1 MSSRLGEGAGPPNR
15 NTYLQRF
22 WDAVGNQLRCPS
34 GAAGAAVGRI
44 MAVTNAR
51 PYRLTIDALDVR
63 PGDKVLDIGCGPGQS
78 FALLKERASLGRIFG
93 IDQSETM
100 LKQARQRSSEAISNG
115 YLELRRG
122 AFGSLPWA
130 DATFDKIL
138 LVNVVYFFD
147 RSGGDISEAHRVLRP
162 NGRLAVYATDK
173 KTMSRWPFSRPETH
187 RTFDASELIALLES
201 GGFAPSQIS
210 LKEVT
215 LPFGVRGII
224 AVAENEGSDASE
236 QARTHPET
244 VPASIRLAD
253 V

>member
-1 MSSRLGEGAGPPNR
+1 
-15 NTYLQRF
+15 
-22 WDAVGNQLRCPS
+22 
-34 GAAGAAVGRI
+34 
-44 MAVTNAR
+44 MAVINAK
-51 PYRLTIDALDVR
+51 PYRLTIDALGVM
-63 PGDKVLDIGCGPGQS
+63 PGDKVLDIGCGPGQG
-78 FALLKERASLGRIFG
+78 FALLKERASLGRVFG

-100 LKQARQRSSEAISNG
+100 LKQAGQRNRAAIADG

-122 AFGSLPWA
+122 AFGSLPWG

-173 KTMSRWPFSRPETH
+173 TTMSRWPFSRPETH

-201 GGFAPSQIS
+201 GGFAPSQIG

-215 LPFGVRGII
+215 LPFGVRGVI
-224 AVAENEGSDASE
+224 AVADKEGGDVSE

-244 VPASIRLAD
+244 VLAGIRLAD